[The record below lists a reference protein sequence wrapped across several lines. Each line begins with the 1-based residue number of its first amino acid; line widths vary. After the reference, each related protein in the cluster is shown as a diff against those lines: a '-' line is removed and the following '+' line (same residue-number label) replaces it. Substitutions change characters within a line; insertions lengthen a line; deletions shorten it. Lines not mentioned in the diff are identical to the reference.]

1 MFIRK
6 YNLTNKKMIYLK
18 LLTTAPIPSDVVI
31 GKLLMVVT
39 KGLFDKLNIQFEF
52 FGVFISGFLE

>member
-1 MFIRK
+1 
-6 YNLTNKKMIYLK
+6 MIYLK